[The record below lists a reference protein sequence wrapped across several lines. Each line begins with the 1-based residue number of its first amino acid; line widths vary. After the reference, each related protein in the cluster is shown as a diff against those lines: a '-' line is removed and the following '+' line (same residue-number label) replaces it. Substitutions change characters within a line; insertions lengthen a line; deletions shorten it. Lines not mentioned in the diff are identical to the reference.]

1 MIGIVYQKT
10 TEAFFASRGDDS
22 ALDTPDLDLLPE
34 RLSGN
39 PPAEPADKRPF
50 FAREKTP
57 PLPLATV
64 SSPT

>member
-1 MIGIVYQKT
+1 M
-10 TEAFFASRGDDS
+10 
-22 ALDTPDLDLLPE
+22 DTPDLDLLPE